1 MPSNHSK
8 RSPYRTADPGI
19 DWIRHATISMNV
31 SEALDRHHRSIT
43 QRADRRSNRGEFVVA
58 SSYNQVEPAMKWTI
72 PIALLCG
79 DVGLRRA
86 ASPQSPQTSDC
97 RYVLSLNLALA
108 TASEAIRLRVEDGYR
123 VTATVVGMAAAPQVA
138 LRGDGATVNTRES
151 SFQKTFTV
159 VTLGPMFNFD
169 TSGEFFNLVKANPYA
184 PRLAT
189 VSDVMA
195 LPGAVAFKS
204 KKAIV
209 AARGV
214 GGVRGGGGRRRR
226 SAHREG
232 REKRHPAFT

>member
-1 MPSNHSK
+1 
-8 RSPYRTADPGI
+8 
-19 DWIRHATISMNV
+19 
-31 SEALDRHHRSIT
+31 
-43 QRADRRSNRGEFVVA
+43 
-58 SSYNQVEPAMKWTI
+58 MKWTI

-108 TASEAIRLRVEDGYR
+108 TGSEAIRLRAEDGYR

-138 LRGDGATVNTRES
+138 LRGDGATVHTRES

-189 VSDVMA
+189 VSNVMA

-214 GGVRGGGGRRRR
+214 GGVRGGGIRMR
-226 SAHREG
+226 SAHRQAWQ
-232 REKRHPAFT
+232 KRHPAFT

>member
-1 MPSNHSK
+1 
-8 RSPYRTADPGI
+8 
-19 DWIRHATISMNV
+19 
-31 SEALDRHHRSIT
+31 
-43 QRADRRSNRGEFVVA
+43 
-58 SSYNQVEPAMKWTI
+58 MKWTI

-214 GGVRGGGGRRRR
+214 GGVRGGGIRMR
-226 SAHREG
+226 SAHRQAWQ
-232 REKRHPAFT
+232 KRHPAFT